1 MELLGG
7 QQDRIECGKVIGI
20 MCWYSRNVSR
30 VFHGKEH
37 VVCFVLNPNETNE
50 VVRHLTIFH
59 YFPTDVLHGISN
71 GI

>member
-1 MELLGG
+1 MELLSG
-7 QQDRIECGKVIGI
+7 QQDWTECGNVTGI

-37 VVCFVLNPNETNE
+37 VVCFVLSETTE
-50 VVRHLTIFH
+50 VEHLTIFH